1 MRETRR
7 YDEAKGKTI
16 AMRSKEQQ
24 DDYRFIAE
32 PDLQAVVIDKKIV
45 DELKKKLPEMPEAKL
60 KN

>member
-1 MRETRR
+1 MMR
-7 YDEAKGKTI
+7 AKGKTI

-45 DELKKKLPEMPEAKL
+45 DELKENCL
-60 KN
+60 KCLKPS